1 MTALL
6 SVTGSV
12 AVTSSAAGS
21 RYASPIAGRVD
32 DEHHEGEPDGG
43 RDLDPMASANR
54 FARGR
59 IADRDDQRQRGEGA
73 ADRPPRVVD
82 ELEQEEVRE
91 EKDEQAR
98 VAIEESEEVVPGGG
112 AEPHSHLPHD
122 SAARVG

>member
-1 MTALL
+1 M
-6 SVTGSV
+6 
-12 AVTSSAAGS
+12 TSSAAGS

-43 RDLDPMASANR
+43 RDLDPMASADR

-59 IADRDDQRQRGEGA
+59 IADRDDQRQRGEERA
-73 ADRPPRVVD
+73 ADRPPARVVD

-112 AEPHSHLPHD
+112 AEPHSHP
-122 SAARVG
+122 AARFCRSRRLIGVR